1 MDSSGSTLAD
11 IFAGALGGYVDS
23 QNNQPISAI
32 ALTPQT
38 AYGYAGYAQATP
50 GTVPTT
56 ASALG
61 SNSTLVILGVAVLAA
76 VLLLRK

>member
-1 MDSSGSTLAD
+1 MDNSTGGTLAD
-11 IFAGALGGYVDS
+11 IFAGALSGYVDS

-32 ALTPQT
+32 APTPAT

-50 GTVPTT
+50 ASSLTT
-56 ASALG
+56 ALG
-61 SNSTLVILGVAVLAA
+61 SNSTLVILGVVVLAA